1 MFRRKKKIENHA
13 SDSPLKNLYAPDGM
27 SVGVREFRINGAY
40 KRVYSTAV
48 LPAVLVPW
56 VLNNA
61 YSFGDVDVSL
71 HVAPIPNREAVNKL
85 TRKYTEAA
93 SQYELEVVRGGR
105 ITNRPELERRMT
117 EAESVRQAIQF
128 GYDRMYYCC
137 LLFAVSASSLDDLET
152 RCQAF
157 ENLMAGAGIRIQT
170 LEYWQDRGLHHLLP
184 FGALPPPDARWQYQN
199 LLSGGTACLA
209 PLISCDAGH
218 TSGVFVG
225 FNLETGSPV
234 FLDLFEKEMF
244 APHMFVFGQTG
255 AGKSV
260 AVSVLVGRNIA
271 CGRKAAFL
279 DVEGEFRTITERM
292 GGLHVRL
299 DPAAEPVFNILDL
312 EPEWDDQR
320 REYYVDVP
328 GKVRE
333 IAALFSGVLEHR
345 GEKLGVDGETCI
357 EEALREEYA
366 ALGITTDP
374 ESLYEP
380 GGKKLPD
387 GSFAVGRLKKSM
399 PTVSDLVRRI
409 KDERTAFLLKPFTR
423 GGALGFLDGETKI
436 SVHDVPAVCFD
447 LKPTEKDDLMRFYA
461 TQAIFLWL
469 WEHFVKAQKDVEKV
483 LLVDEAWV
491 FMRHPN
497 AVQFL
502 LAAAKRG
509 RKYRTALII
518 ATQSFRDFASE
529 EGRNIIAQCAAA
541 FLMASKPDEANLL
554 CGTLGYSE
562 GVRDYISSIRKRG
575 FGVLNAMDEM
585 AKVRVYVTPWEWEML
600 GKKPDEMV

>member
-1 MFRRKKKIENHA
+1 MLRRKKKPESRA
-13 SDSPLKNLYAPDGM
+13 EESPLKNLYAPDGM
-27 SVGVREFRINGAY
+27 SVGVREFRINGVY
-40 KRVYSTAV
+40 KRIYSTAV

-71 HVAPIPNREAVNKL
+71 HVAPIPNREAANKL

-105 ITNRPELERRMT
+105 ITNRPELERRMA

-128 GYDRMYYCC
+128 GHDRMYYCC
-137 LLFAVSASSLDDLET
+137 LLFAIAAQSPDELET
-152 RCQAF
+152 RCQQF
-157 ENLMAGAGIRIQT
+157 ENLMAGAGIRVQA
-170 LEYWQDRGLHHLLP
+170 LEYWQDRGMHHLLP
-184 FGALPPPDARWQYQN
+184 FGVLPPAGSRWQYQN

-209 PLISCDAGH
+209 PLISCDVGH
-218 TSGVFVG
+218 ASGVFVG

-234 FLDLFEKEMF
+234 FLDLFDSEMF

-260 AVSVLVGRNIA
+260 TVSVLVGRNIA
-271 CGRKAAFL
+271 RGRKAAFL
-279 DVEGEFRTITERM
+279 DIEGEFRTITEKM
-292 GGLHVRL
+292 GGLVVRL

-312 EPEWDDQR
+312 ESEWDDQR
-320 REYYVDVP
+320 KVYYVDVP

-333 IAALFSGVLEHR
+333 VAALFSAVLERR
-345 GEKLGVDGETCI
+345 GEKLGADGETCI

-366 ALGITTDP
+366 SRGITTDP

-380 GGKKLPD
+380 GGRKLPD
-387 GSFAVGRLKKSM
+387 GSFAVGKVKKRM
-399 PTVSDLVRRI
+399 PTISDFVKRI
-409 KDERTAFLLKPFTR
+409 KDERTAFLLKPFTK

-436 SVHDVPAVCFD
+436 SVQDVPALCFD
-447 LKPTEKDDLMRFYA
+447 LRATEKDELLRFYA
-461 TQAIFLWL
+461 MQAIFLWL
-469 WEHFVKAQKDVEKV
+469 WERFVKAQKDVEKV

-497 AVQFL
+497 SVQFL

-509 RKYRTALII
+509 RKYKTSLIL

-541 FLMASKPDEANLL
+541 FLMRSKADEAELL
-554 CGTLGYSE
+554 CRTLGYSD

-575 FGVLNAMDEM
+575 YGVLNTMDEM